1 MPGEQA
7 HEPTIGPLPDFAAS
21 DEEADELFERTRH
34 HDPFP
39 DIAPAL
45 LNTSDLL
52 DYIAA
57 TGMVHPFTIDPA
69 KPTEALKPASCAL
82 RLLGEV
88 LYWKGPDAEGAEEI
102 RHELKAEE
110 ELLLEPNSIVYVT
123 LEPTLRMPDYIAA
136 RFNLT
141 IREIYRGILVGT
153 GPLVDPGFVGQIY
166 LPLHNL
172 TCNQYRLIG
181 GEPVAWMEFTKISP
195 NAHWAEHDTKGRLAP
210 YVPFP
215 ERKQRRRTV
224 HDYLDRASP
233 TPVMSSISTS
243 IDKAQRS
250 AEKSQKAAET
260 SKQAVDRTRFRI
272 TIASVIGVGTLI
284 LALLAIYLQVVSTV
298 HDENSSNSS
307 LTRQVDRLER
317 EVALLERRQRPR
329 RALGG
334 P

>member
-1 MPGEQA
+1 MTGEQT
-7 HEPTIGPLPDFAAS
+7 HEPQIGSLPRFAAS
-21 DEEADELFERTRH
+21 DQEAQSLYDKTRH
-34 HDPFP
+34 KDPFP

-57 TGMVHPFTIDPA
+57 TGMVHPFRVDPS
-69 KPTEALKPASCAL
+69 KPTEALKPASCAM

-88 LYWKGPDAEGAEEI
+88 LYWKGPDAENAEEVS
-102 RHELKAEE
+102 RELKAEE

-141 IREIYRGILVGT
+141 IREIYRGLLVGT

-195 NAHWAEHDTKGRLAP
+195 NEHWAKHDTRGRLAP

-215 ERKQRRRTV
+215 ERKQQRRTV

-233 TPVMSSISTS
+233 TPVMSSIPASVV
-243 IDKAQRS
+243 KAERS
-250 AEKSQKAAET
+250 AIAAQKAVER
-260 SKQAVDRTRFRI
+260 QRRI
-272 TIASVIGVGTLI
+272 FTGVSVIALATLG
-284 LALLAIYLQVVSTV
+284 LALLAIYLQVVSVV
-298 HDENSSNSS
+298 HDQNSSNSS
-307 LTRQVDRLER
+307 LTRQASHLER
-317 EVALLERRQRPR
+317 EVALLKARQQPKTATSGR
-329 RALGG
+329 
-334 P
+334 

>member
-1 MPGEQA
+1 MVGQQA
-7 HEPTIGPLPDFAAS
+7 PEPHIGPLPHFAAS
-21 DEEADELFERTRH
+21 DQEAQRLFEKTRH
-34 HDPFP
+34 KDPFP

-57 TGMVHPFTIDPA
+57 TGMVHPFRVDVA
-69 KPTEALKPASCAL
+69 KPTEMLKPASCAM

-88 LYWKGPDAEGAEEI
+88 LYWKGPDADNAEEVT
-102 RHELKAEE
+102 RELKPEE
-110 ELLLEPNSIVYVT
+110 ELLLAPNSIVYVT

-141 IREIYRGILVGT
+141 IREIYRGLLVGT
-153 GPLVDPGFVGQIY
+153 GPLVNPGFVGQIY

-172 TCNQYRLIG
+172 TCNQYRLVG

-195 NAHWAEHDTKGRLAP
+195 NEHWAEHDTHGRLAP

-233 TPVMSSISTS
+233 TPVMSSIPASVE
-243 IDKAQRS
+243 KAQRS
-250 AEKSQKAAET
+250 AEASER
-260 SKQAVDRTRFRI
+260 AVGRTQLRI
-272 TIASVIGVGTLI
+272 TIASVIALATLV
-284 LALLAIYLQVVSTV
+284 LALLAIYLQVVSVV
-298 HDENSSNSS
+298 HDSNSSNSS
-307 LTRQVDRLER
+307 LTQHVSHLER
-317 EVALLERRQRPR
+317 EVALMKAQKDASNRP
-329 RALGG
+329 
-334 P
+334 

>member
-1 MPGEQA
+1 MSVEQA
-7 HEPTIGPLPDFAAS
+7 HEPQIGALPRFAAS
-21 DEEADELFERTRH
+21 DEEAHKLFEKARH
-34 HDPFP
+34 KDPFP

-57 TGMVHPFTIDPA
+57 TGMVHPFRVDPA
-69 KPTEALKPASCAL
+69 KPTEVLKPASCAL

-88 LYWKGPDAEGAEEI
+88 LYWKGPDAENAKEET
-102 RHELKAEE
+102 HELKAEE

-123 LEPTLRMPDYIAA
+123 LEPTLRLPDYIAA

-195 NAHWAEHDTKGRLAP
+195 NEHWVKHDTHGRLAP

-243 IDKAQRS
+243 IEKAQRS
-250 AEKSQKAAET
+250 AETSQRSAEA
-260 SKQAVDRTRFRI
+260 SKQAVDKTRFRI
-272 TIASVIGVGTLI
+272 TLASVVAVATLI
-284 LALLAIYLQVVSTV
+284 VALVAIYLQVVSTV
-298 HDENSSNSS
+298 HDANSSNAS
-307 LTRQVDRLER
+307 LTRQVSHLER
-317 EVALLERRQRPR
+317 EVALLKAQQQAKDAQNRP
-329 RALGG
+329 
-334 P
+334 

>member
-1 MPGEQA
+1 MPGKQT
-7 HEPTIGPLPDFAAS
+7 HEPQIGALPHFAAS
-21 DEEADELFERTRH
+21 DEEAHKRFEKTRH
-34 HDPFP
+34 KDPFP

-57 TGMVHPFTIDPA
+57 TGMVHPFRVDPA
-69 KPTEALKPASCAL
+69 KPTEVLKPASCAL

-88 LYWKGPDAEGAEEI
+88 LYWKGPDAENAKEET
-102 RHELKAEE
+102 HELKAEE

-123 LEPTLRMPDYIAA
+123 LEPTLRLPDYIAA

-195 NAHWAEHDTKGRLAP
+195 NEQWAEHDTHGRLAP

-243 IDKAQRS
+243 IEKAQRS
-250 AEKSQKAAET
+250 AETSQISAEA
-260 SKQAVDRTRFRI
+260 SKQAVDKTRFRI
-272 TIASVIGVGTLI
+272 TLASIVAVATLI
-284 LALLAIYLQVVSTV
+284 VALVAIYLQVVSTV
-298 HDENSSNSS
+298 HDANSSNAS
-307 LTRQVDRLER
+307 LARQVSQLER
-317 EVALLERRQRPR
+317 EVALLKVQRQANRP
-329 RALGG
+329 
-334 P
+334 